1 MMAFIKAE
9 IRSGAYYD
17 SVVLMKL
24 QRSLSEQPGILDAGV
39 VMGTEAN
46 KDVLAQSNLLVDE
59 VKGAGANDLII
70 VVKGEN
76 ESSAQT
82 AIGKVDELVAAR
94 RSGNVDQE
102 YRSKSLE
109 AAAKRLPA
117 AQWVLISIPGR
128 YAADVTRQALGLNKH
143 VFLYSDNVPL
153 KDEIALKQEA
163 ARKGLLLMGPDCGTA
178 IVNGI
183 GLGFANK
190 VRRGPIGLVAASG
203 TGLQQVSVRIHQM
216 GGGLTHAFGTGGR
229 DLSEDVNAITARQA
243 LDLLSRDA
251 DTKVIVLVSKPPSP
265 KVAGELIEAARL
277 VGKPVVVNFIGYST
291 AMRKIDNVT
300 FVTTFDETAKL
311 AVQLAETGD
320 REDLVRGLNIGRFSS
335 GQRYLRGLFSGG
347 TLAYEA
353 QLILMDYLPKVYSNA
368 PLKKELRLADSLE
381 SQEHTLID
389 LGEDEFTVGRLHP
402 MMDNDLRI
410 RRLEKEASDPQVA
423 VVLLDVVLGFG
434 AHPNPASELAPAI
447 AKARQIAEDGGR
459 YLEVVAVVS
468 GTDED
473 PQNMTAQIQMLEE
486 AGAIVMTS
494 NDVAARY
501 VGRLL
506 RSIGEKDSSAV
517 EHPMASVNL
526 STLKQPLVAINVGL
540 DSFTESLAAQGA
552 EVIQVDWRPAAGGN
566 EKLMGILER
575 MKNK

>member
-1 MMAFIKAE
+1 MAFIKVE

-24 QRSLSEQPGILDAGV
+24 QRSLSEQPGVLDAGV
-39 VMGTEAN
+39 VMGTDAN
-46 KDVLAQSNLLVDE
+46 KDVLAQSDLLVLE
-59 VKGAGANDLII
+59 VEAAGANDLII
-70 VVKGEN
+70 VVKGKDEP
-76 ESSAQT
+76 SAQT
-82 AIGKVDELVAAR
+82 ALEKVDELIAAR
-94 RSGNVDQE
+94 RSRGVDKE
-102 YRSKSLE
+102 YQPRSLE
-109 AAAKRLPA
+109 SAVNSLPA
-117 AQWVLISIPGR
+117 AQWVLISVPGR
-128 YAADVTRQALGLNKH
+128 YAAGVTRQALGLNKH
-143 VFLYSDNVPL
+143 VFLYSDNVTL
-153 KDEIALKQEA
+153 QDEIALKREA

-190 VRRGPIGLVAASG
+190 VRRGPIGIVAASG

-265 KVAGELIEAARL
+265 IVADELIEAARC
-277 VGKPVVVNFIGYST
+277 VKKPVIVNFIGYST

-368 PLKKELRLADSLE
+368 PLKKELRLADSLV

-473 PQNMTAQIQMLEE
+473 PQDMNAQIQMLEE
-486 AGAIVMTS
+486 AGTIVMTS

-506 RSIGEKDSSAV
+506 RSIGEKDSSVV

-540 DSFTESLAAQGA
+540 DSFTESLVAQGA
-552 EVIQVDWRPAAGGN
+552 EVIQVDWRPAAGGD
-566 EKLMGILER
+566 EKLMSILER
-575 MKNK
+575 MRSK

>member
-1 MMAFIKAE
+1 MAFIKAE

-24 QRSLSEQPGILDAGV
+24 QRSLSEQPGVLDAGV
-39 VMGTEAN
+39 VMGTDAN

-94 RSGNVDQE
+94 RSGSVDQE

-109 AAAKRLPA
+109 AAAKRLPT
-117 AQWVLISIPGR
+117 AQLVLISIPGR
-128 YAADVTRQALGLNKH
+128 YAADVARQALGLNKH

-153 KDEIALKQEA
+153 NDEIALKQEA
-163 ARKGLLLMGPDCGTA
+163 ARKGLLVMGPDCGTA
-178 IVNGI
+178 IVNGV

-190 VRRGPIGLVAASG
+190 IRRGPIGLVAASG

-243 LDLLSRDA
+243 LDLMSRDP
-251 DTKVIVLVSKPPSP
+251 DTKVIVLISKPPSP
-265 KVAGELIEAARL
+265 KVADELIETARF
-277 VGKPVVVNFIGYST
+277 VGKPVIVDFIGYST
-291 AMRKIDNVT
+291 AMQKVDNVT
-300 FVTTFDETAKL
+300 FVTTFDEAAEL

-320 REDLVRGLNIGRFSS
+320 REDLVSGLNLGRFSS

-353 QLILMDYLPKVYSNA
+353 QLILRDYLPAVYSNA
-368 PLKKELRLADSLE
+368 PLKKELRLADSLV
-381 SQEHTLID
+381 SREHTLID

-402 MMDNDLRI
+402 MMDNELRI

-423 VVLLDVVLGFG
+423 VILLDVVLGFG
-434 AHPNPASELAPAI
+434 AHPDPASELAPAI
-447 AKARQIAEDGGR
+447 EKARKIAEDGRR

-473 PQNMTAQIQMLEE
+473 PQNMTAQIQMLEVS
-486 AGAIVMTS
+486 GAVVETS

-506 RSIGEKDSSAV
+506 RSMGEKDASAA
-517 EHPMASVNL
+517 EHPMTGVNL
-526 STLKQPLVAINVGL
+526 STLKQPLAAINVGL
-540 DSFTESLAAQGA
+540 ESFTESLAAQGA